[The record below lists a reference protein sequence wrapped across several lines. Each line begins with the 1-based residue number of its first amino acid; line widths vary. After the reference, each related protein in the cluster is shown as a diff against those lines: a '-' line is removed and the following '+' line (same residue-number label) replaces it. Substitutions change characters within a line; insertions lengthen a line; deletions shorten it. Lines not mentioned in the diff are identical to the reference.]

1 MIDMLTGR
9 FPDIVGHLLFYD
21 DFHQKHGIEPH
32 DFKTLGKQ
40 RSQLTLYHHAV
51 EAMKLCFEDITLIGI
66 QSSVVL
72 LIEMLQHT
80 AEQEKEQLLFVSE
93 ILVEAAS
100 GNPCA
105 GYDFIDG
112 CIGEGN
118 AGKLLPCRIQKP
130 VLLLFGKAK
139 ECFRTHGESSLSIN
153 DSLSYDRLS
162 LIIAE
167 RKTMSILIEEKI
179 N

>member
-1 MIDMLTGR
+1 
-9 FPDIVGHLLFYD
+9 
-21 DFHQKHGIEPH
+21 
-32 DFKTLGKQ
+32 
-40 RSQLTLYHHAV
+40 
-51 EAMKLCFEDITLIGI
+51 
-66 QSSVVL
+66 
-72 LIEMLQHT
+72 MLQHT

-112 CIGEGN
+112 CVSIGN
-118 AGKLLPCRIQKP
+118 VGKFLPCSIQKP

-139 ECFRTHGESSLSIN
+139 ECFRTRGESSLSIN